1 MTGETWDAVPH
12 EPMLGNVPLT
22 VRTARLSYD
31 GADRL
36 DIARASCGPDG
47 EPFAPSWDILLP
59 ILALRRSDARALEA
73 AWPKYA
79 ADYTAEMRASY
90 RRKRAA
96 WDALLARPAVV
107 LVCYC
112 TDPARCHRRVL
123 AELLAKLGAVDL
135 GEVARAPA
143 PQMGLAL

>member
-1 MTGETWDAVPH
+1 MTLAVY
-12 EPMLGNVPLT
+12 
-22 VRTARLSYD
+22 TARITYA
-31 GADRL
+31 GPDRL
-36 DIARASCGPDG
+36 DVTRKSGGATGR
-47 EPFAPSWDILLP
+47 PFAPSWAILRP
-59 ILALRRSDARALEA
+59 ALKIRVEDGHGAFLA
-73 AWPKYA
+73 AWPQYV

-135 GEVARAPA
+135 GEVERAPA

>member
-1 MTGETWDAVPH
+1 MDGSDPFTITIAGELNKV
-12 EPMLGNVPLT
+12 E
-22 VRTARLSYD
+22 
-31 GADRL
+31 
-36 DIARASCGPDG
+36 
-47 EPFAPSWDILLP
+47 
-59 ILALRRSDARALEA
+59 
-73 AWPKYA
+73 
-79 ADYTAEMRASY
+79 
-90 RRKRAA
+90 RAA

-135 GEVARAPA
+135 GEVERAPA